1 LWSKISKINCFE
13 SVIVADVKHRPNYS
27 VVMNNVNSDDKG
39 IESAVGKAGQD
50 IK

>member
-1 LWSKISKINCFE
+1 
-13 SVIVADVKHRPNYS
+13 VTHRPNYS
-27 VVMNNVNSDDKG
+27 IVVNSVNSDDKG